1 MNRMGDILTEK
12 TILLQDV
19 MNPQNPK
26 LNSDLPIGGR
36 STLTRIMSRQGSRR
50 CRRGTIRLRR
60 RTRERTGPIVR
71 DGPGEERH
79 IQQRLHQQT

>member
-1 MNRMGDILTEK
+1 MNRMEDILTEK

-36 STLTRIMSRQGSRR
+36 STLMHTMSPQKNQRSLRVI
-50 CRRGTIRLRR
+50 IRL
-60 RTRERTGPIVR
+60 P
-71 DGPGEERH
+71 
-79 IQQRLHQQT
+79 